1 MEQEEN
7 RSGKKGQEKDKKYEL
22 SPFEEEKMQKKSNQ
36 ETASKENSSRL
47 TVFERYGTDTNDASK
62 CSNQSGG
69 CAVNGPTTSNTIK
82 EYSNIPLES
91 ANR

>member
-7 RSGKKGQEKDKKYEL
+7 RFGKKGQEKDKKNEI
-22 SPFEEEKMQKKSNQ
+22 SPLEEEKMQKKSNQ
-36 ETASKENSSRL
+36 ETVSKENSSRL

-62 CSNQSGG
+62 CSNQSGV
-69 CAVNGPTTSNTIK
+69 CAVKKPSISDTTK
-82 EYSNIPLES
+82 EYSNIPLQS